1 MKAVTIYQPYA
12 ELIARGE
19 KRVENRSW
27 RTDYRGP
34 LAIHAGCSRAWL
46 RSWPRPFSP
55 GELSFGAI
63 IAVAELTGCIHVE
76 QLRGGL
82 FAAQLDPAIAQHASG
97 PWCFLLDGV
106 RRLPRPIYC
115 LGRQGFWRPADA
127 VLAAIADQ
135 LGEIGAASK

>member
-55 GELSFGAI
+55 PPSA
-63 IAVAELTGCIHVE
+63 C
-76 QLRGGL
+76 
-82 FAAQLDPAIAQHASG
+82 
-97 PWCFLLDGV
+97 
-106 RRLPRPIYC
+106 
-115 LGRQGFWRPADA
+115 
-127 VLAAIADQ
+127 AAIGNPSDSPAGVNSMLHLQ
-135 LGEIGAASK
+135 H